1 MTGDL
6 NLRIAIFKHLLN
18 ALGGGGRGGGQCWRT
33 RKNCLSRRTLTI
45 QATNYFIR
53 IPPLP
58 SLLLL
63 LLSSLNTTFSGWL
76 AAVFLKHHVTAR
88 DLRCPRICEGF
99 WPYPVSTLS
108 AMNSNDMKHQSML
121 TTFLY
126 LSRQFLMPQLC
137 LVPQLLCAISRSVS
151 TPA

>member
-1 MTGDL
+1 M
-6 NLRIAIFKHLLN
+6 HWV
-18 ALGGGGRGGGQCWRT
+18 GGGGAVLAYQE
-33 RKNCLSRRTLTI
+33 KLFI
-45 QATNYFIR
+45 KTNVNDLG
-53 IPPLP
+53 PPP
-58 SLLLL
+58 PPPPPLLLL
-63 LLSSLNTTFSGWL
+63 LLSSLNTAFFGWL
-76 AAVFLKHHVTAR
+76 AAVFLKHQVTAR

-108 AMNSNDMKHQSML
+108 AMNPNDMKHQSLL

-126 LSRQFLMPQLC
+126 LSRQSLMSQLC